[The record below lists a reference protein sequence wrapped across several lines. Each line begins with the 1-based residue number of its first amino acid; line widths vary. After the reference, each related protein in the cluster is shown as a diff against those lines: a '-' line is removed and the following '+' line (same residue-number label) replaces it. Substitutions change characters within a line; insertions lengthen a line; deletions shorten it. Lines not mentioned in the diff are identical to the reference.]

1 MSYQKA
7 NNKIIQKNLKIFQ
20 MSLIFPLINKL
31 IPISPYLNY
40 FL

>member
-20 MSLIFPLINKL
+20 MSLIFPFINKL
-31 IPISPYLNY
+31 IL
-40 FL
+40 F